1 MSSKKNF
8 KCYSNSTRVCKE
20 TSVSSTIESK
30 IILKIYKCIRVI
42 DRSKLMK
49 YGKYNQV
56 RVFIKEQQ

>member
-1 MSSKKNF
+1 VSSKKNF

-20 TSVSSTIESK
+20 TPVSSTIESK
-30 IILKIYKCIRVI
+30 IILKINKCIRVI
-42 DRSKLMK
+42 DHSKLK